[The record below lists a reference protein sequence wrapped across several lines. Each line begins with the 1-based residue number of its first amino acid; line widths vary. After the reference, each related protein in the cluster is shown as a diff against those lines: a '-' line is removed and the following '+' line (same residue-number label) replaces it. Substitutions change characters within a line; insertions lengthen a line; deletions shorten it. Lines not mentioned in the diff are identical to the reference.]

1 MTVPTNM
8 LSRMLVELALLE
20 LDLVALPPS
29 MVALAAVR
37 VAAHTVG
44 EGLARLANVDAAL
57 KRAGW
62 YDTDTT
68 KASIDR
74 ATAKLHAL
82 HAANAA
88 TFNATP
94 HPSSALT
101 AIFKKYADGVYL
113 AIAYAKPVKRAPPS
127 LTAVASRAVLRV
139 ATRGSAARLQSRV
152 LSYFQTNGADEDFG
166 CSVTDAVQALRAN
179 GHQVRAIVEELVAE
193 GHLYSTID
201 EEHFKATV

>member
-1 MTVPTNM
+1 
-8 LSRMLVELALLE
+8 MLVELALLE

-101 AIFKKYADGVYL
+101 AIFKKYAHTSTL
-113 AIAYAKPVKRAPPS
+113 SLHPVPSHPVPSRPISRPVSHPVPLPTPP
-127 LTAVASRAVLRV
+127 
-139 ATRGSAARLQSRV
+139 
-152 LSYFQTNGADEDFG
+152 
-166 CSVTDAVQALRAN
+166 
-179 GHQVRAIVEELVAE
+179 QVC
-193 GHLYSTID
+193 
-201 EEHFKATV
+201 

>member
-1 MTVPTNM
+1 
-8 LSRMLVELALLE
+8 
-20 LDLVALPPS
+20 
-29 MVALAAVR
+29 
-37 VAAHTVG
+37 
-44 EGLARLANVDAAL
+44 
-57 KRAGW
+57 
-62 YDTDTT
+62 
-68 KASIDR
+68 
-74 ATAKLHAL
+74 
-82 HAANAA
+82 
-88 TFNATP
+88 
-94 HPSSALT
+94 
-101 AIFKKYADGVYL
+101 L